1 MMTNIYANPNQTVM
15 GFVNLHERFYLVQLI
30 GGVSRTHYKGVFR
43 IILQNLEKEPF
54 NKLLFNVRDMTTNP
68 DMGRRWFT
76 IHFLRHYYKQVGM
89 IQLAVINPQNAIER
103 KGITFLS
110 KLISK
115 FGIKVQIQFFDD
127 VLAAQEWLT
136 QTPST
141 IQQKSF
147 FFPEKQDKPNWF
159 TRIWHTLRGDKEG
172 DDSDDL
178 DDFSPDEFYSD
189 ENPKPKKILAWKKS
203 RFKVKVLFDKNGKLK
218 E

>member
-1 MMTNIYANPNQTVM
+1 MTNIYSNPNYTVM
-15 GFVNLHERFYLVQLI
+15 GFLNAQDEFYLVQLV
-30 GGVSRTHYKGVFR
+30 GEVSRTHYKGVFR
-43 IILQNLEKEPF
+43 EILALIEQKPYD
-54 NKLLFNVRDMTTNP
+54 KLLFNVRDMTTNP

-115 FGIKVQIQFFDD
+115 FGIKVQIQFFDE

-147 FFPEKQDKPNWF
+147 FPEKQHKSNWL
-159 TRIWHTLRGDKEG
+159 TRIWQTLRGDKEK
-172 DDSDDL
+172 DDL

-189 ENPKPKKILAWKKS
+189 ENPKPKKILAWKKL